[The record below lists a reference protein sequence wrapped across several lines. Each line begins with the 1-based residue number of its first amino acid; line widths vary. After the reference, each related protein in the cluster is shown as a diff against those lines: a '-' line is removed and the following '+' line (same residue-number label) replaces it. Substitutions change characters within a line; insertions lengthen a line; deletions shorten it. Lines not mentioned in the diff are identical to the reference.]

1 MNAPSQ
7 DIKDILVADGIGT
20 FGTDLFVSKQ
30 PSTPDA
36 VVTVYDTGGFA
47 PEGMT
52 ADHYPTVQ
60 MLIRGDQN
68 SYRTTYTKAES
79 VRDSLHRLHDE
90 TWNSTKYIAIWAMS
104 DIIFVGYDENERPEF
119 SINFRMHR
127 RA

>member
-47 PEGMT
+47 PEGT
-52 ADHYPTVQ
+52 TSDHYPTVQ
-60 MLIRGDQN
+60 VLIRGDQN
-68 SYRTTYTKAES
+68 SYRTTYTKAEN